1 MYAMFFKRLLDF
13 ILSVTALV
21 VLSPILLFLTIVGA
35 IAMKG
40 NPFFL
45 QTRPGKK
52 GKDGKEK
59 IFKLIKFR
67 TMRNAKDKDGNLLPD
82 NQRLGK
88 YGAWL
93 RSTSLDELPE
103 LANIVVGHL
112 GICGPRPFL
121 VRDCVFMTEEQR
133 RRHDVRPG
141 LTGLAQVNG
150 RNNITWEQK
159 IEYDLQY
166 IDEGITLMGDVRIIL
181 RTIGKVVKRSD
192 IVREGTVSDMDF
204 GDWLIQKGKVTK
216 EEYEQKQ
223 IEAKMLIGL
232 AVDDKMMI
240 ERREV
245 PTR

>member
-1 MYAMFFKRLLDF
+1 MYAKFFKRLLDF
-13 ILSVTALV
+13 ILSVGALM
-21 VLSPILLFLTIVGA
+21 VLSPILLILTVIGA

-40 NPFFL
+40 NPFFF
-45 QTRPGKK
+45 QPRPGKK

-67 TMRNAKDKDGNLLPD
+67 TMSNAKDKDGNLLPD
-82 NQRLGK
+82 DQRLGK

-103 LANIVVGHL
+103 LINIAVGHL

-166 IDEGITLMGDVRIIL
+166 IDSGITFIGDMKIIFQ
-181 RTIGKVVKRSD
+181 TVGKVLKRSD
-192 IVREGTVSDMDF
+192 TVREGTVSDMDF
-204 GDWLIQKGKVTK
+204 GDWLMMEGKVDK
-216 EEYEQKQ
+216 ETYDAKQ
-223 IEAKMLIGL
+223 AEAKELL
-232 AVDDKMMI
+232 NV
-240 ERREV
+240 
-245 PTR
+245 

>member
-1 MYAMFFKRLLDF
+1 MYAKFFKRLIDF
-13 ILSVTALV
+13 ILSVTALIM
-21 VLSPILLFLTIVGA
+21 LSPVLLILTVVGA

-45 QTRPGKK
+45 QPRPGKK

-67 TMRNAKDKDGNLLPD
+67 TMSNAKDKDGNLLPD

-103 LANIVVGHL
+103 LANIAVGHL

-133 RRHDVRPG
+133 RRYDVRPG

-159 IEYDLQY
+159 MEYDLQY
-166 IDEGITLMGDVRIIL
+166 IDCGITFIGDMKIVL
-181 RTIGKVVKRSD
+181 QTVSKVLKRSD
-192 IVREGTVSDMDF
+192 TVREGTVSDMDF
-204 GDWLIQKGKVTK
+204 GDWLMMEGKVDQET
-216 EEYEQKQ
+216 YDAKQ
-223 IEAKMLIGL
+223 AEAKEMLRI
-232 AVDDKMMI
+232 
-240 ERREV
+240 
-245 PTR
+245 